1 MPINNSKVDTY
12 ARQLASQG
20 AAYVSPT
27 GSGLMTSSGTIVKP
41 TITYN
46 NGGTVTIG
54 STGSYRFYHTQNYF
68 GEITEHTIAG
78 TTLNIPDQIT
88 SYIAADYNSGTP
100 QYSVTTDLSTVNFS
114 NNVVVYTCSRVGDTN
129 IDFLDWDEPSLG
141 LSNKILRRDMECRRF
156 ERVTGLNLGEDVG
169 RKIIISSG
177 AVWQGSYRNTRIQV
191 DSIANNCI
199 LVTTNETGWDNVSI
213 TAYNNSQYD
222 TGTGFSTLTDGN
234 YAVNWIYRGM
244 GINAESI
251 IVFLGTGDYT
261 LDQAKASQPPNVP
274 LSITTNTMLIGKIIV
289 LKGSTT
295 ATQIDSAFQTLFAP
309 SSVLPFAYNEWK
321 IYTPILGA
329 YTGGTAPTLG
339 AGSIVTGLYK
349 VIGKSLKCKVTICQ
363 QDIAGNAGSGHYTI
377 SIPDG
382 YTINTSLMPLATSD
396 LTNQPQ
402 SSAAVLTKIPCG
414 FGFVNSGGGTNGVI
428 QVCPATTTTIAM
440 LGGVGSGAKFIG
452 SLWYQTSIV
461 YQQYSIEFE
470 VAIN

>member
-1 MPINNSKVDTY
+1 MPISGSKSNASNS
-12 ARQLASQG
+12 G
-20 AAYVSPT
+20 
-27 GSGLMTSSGTIVKP
+27 GNIFISSGTVVKP
-41 TITYN
+41 TIIYN

-54 STGSYRFYHTQNYF
+54 NGTYRFFHDVYYAGTM
-68 GEITEHTIAG
+68 TEHVISEA
-78 TTLNIPDQIT
+78 TLSVPDLTT
-88 SYIAADYNSGTP
+88 SYIVAGYNAGIP
-100 QYSVTTDLSTVNFS
+100 QYSVTTDLSSINFS
-114 NNVVVYTCSRVGDTN
+114 NNIAIYTISRTGDTN
-129 IDFLDWDEPSLG
+129 IDFLDWDEPGLG
-141 LSNKILRRDMECRRF
+141 LSNKLLRRDMETRRF
-156 ERVTGLNLGEDVG
+156 DRVTGLNLGEETG
-169 RKIIISSG
+169 RKIIISAG
-177 AVWQGSYRNTRIQV
+177 VVWQGSFRNSRNEVNSAI
-191 DSIANNCI
+191 NNCI
-199 LVTTNETGWDNVSI
+199 QVVTDVSSNWINTSI
-213 TAYNNSQYD
+213 TDYNNSQYD
-222 TGTGFSTLTDGN
+222 TGTGLSTLTDGK

-274 LSITTNTMLIGKIIV
+274 ISASTNAMLVGKVIV
-289 LKGSTT
+289 LKGADT

-339 AGSIVTGLYK
+339 TGSIVTGLYK

-363 QDIAGNAGSGHYTI
+363 QNVAGNAGSGHYTI

-382 YTINTSLMPLATSD
+382 YTIDTTLMPLATSD

-428 QVCPATTTTIAM
+428 QVCPATATTIAM

-452 SLWYQTSIV
+452 SLWYQTNIV

-470 VAIN
+470 IAVN

>member
-1 MPINNSKVDTY
+1 MPIKGNNNIIK
-12 ARQLASQG
+12 
-20 AAYVSPT
+20 T
-27 GSGLMTSSGTIVKP
+27 GSDLFISSGTAIKP

-46 NGGTVTIG
+46 NGGTVDIG
-54 STGSYRFYHTQNYF
+54 VGTYRFFHSINYTGS
-68 GEITEHTIAG
+68 ISEHIISGATVS
-78 TTLNIPDQIT
+78 IPDLTT
-88 SYIAADYNSGTP
+88 SYIVANYNSGDP
-100 QYSVTTDLSTVNFS
+100 EYSTTTDLSSINFS
-114 NNVVVYTCSRVGDTN
+114 NNIVIYTISRVGDTN
-129 IDFLDWDEPSLG
+129 IDILDWDEPAYALG
-141 LSNKILRRDMECRRF
+141 NKLLRRDMETRRF
-156 ERVTGLNLGEDVG
+156 DRINGLTLSEDVG

-191 DSIANNCI
+191 DSITNNCI

-222 TGTGFSTLTDGN
+222 TGTGLSTLTDGN

-274 LSITTNTMLIGKIIV
+274 ISASTNAMLVGKVIV
-289 LKGSTT
+289 LKGADT

-339 AGSIVTGLYK
+339 TGSIVTGLYK

-363 QDIAGNAGSGHYTI
+363 QNVAGNAGSGHYTI

-470 VAIN
+470 VTIN

>member
-1 MPINNSKVDTY
+1 MPIKGNNNIIK
-12 ARQLASQG
+12 
-20 AAYVSPT
+20 T
-27 GSGLMTSSGTIVKP
+27 GSDLFISSGTAIKP

-46 NGGTVTIG
+46 NGGTVDIG
-54 STGSYRFYHTQNYF
+54 EGTYRFFHSINYI
-68 GEITEHTIAG
+68 GNISEHIISEATIS
-78 TTLNIPDQIT
+78 IPDLTT
-88 SYIAADYNSGTP
+88 SYIVANYNSGNP
-100 QYSVTTDLSTVNFS
+100 EYSTTTDLASINFS
-114 NNVVVYTCSRVGDTN
+114 SNIAVYTISRVGDTN
-129 IDFLDWDEPSLG
+129 IDILDWDEPAYALG
-141 LSNKILRRDMECRRF
+141 NKLLRRDMETRRF
-156 ERVTGLNLGEDVG
+156 DRINGLTLSEDVG

-177 AVWQGSYRNTRIQV
+177 AVWQGSYRNSRIQV
-191 DSIANNCI
+191 DSIINNCI
-199 LVTTNETGWDNVSI
+199 LVTTNGTGWDNVSI

-222 TGTGFSTLTDGN
+222 NGSGVTTLTDGN

-251 IVFLGTGDYT
+251 IVFLGIGDYT

-274 LSITTNTMLIGKIIV
+274 ISASTNAMLVGKIIV

-363 QDIAGNAGSGHYTI
+363 QDIVGNAGSGHYTI

-396 LTNQPQ
+396 LINQPQ